1 MPTHYRESANHAY
14 TTKDDS
20 ITISVEPTAILD
32 DISNWLTPKCSPGGH
47 LIGYPAVSKVSKEY
61 CTTIFEQG
69 KEIYT
74 NLLNGLS
81 YRQRKPEHAFPLLLY
96 IAVINNVDNIT
107 NLKHYLSNAEHPEII
122 KQLTEED
129 IINSYVSEV
138 QEIIN
143 RPGKGRLNFSTALIK
158 ELIENNFA
166 RRKNMMNFLVHRGY
180 PVVHRISKLIY
191 KLIYNV
197 KENNN
202 NRWRR
207 RCKIIT
213 DAETISKFTNLPT
226 NNSPLSDFIHGCWRM
241 RPSTISGNIC
251 KTVPPEVAGI
261 VETVGEKEIG
271 MVKCLKSAIMSHM
284 RHFKNYV
291 DNLPHRRSYTYK
303 TEQWSDALSVFGKAI
318 NVYIRKYNSL
328 TDAVDHFA
336 LVTSFVA
343 RDLSPEMFNLKSRH
357 ALGYYYGPQ
366 GYCYSYSCK
375 WAADAIK
382 FAKLGYYKG
391 DFPKRLM
398 QLDDKRHRETINIR
412 TGKQNGILLRNEV
425 NGLNGV
431 LEITGDDM
439 EFFKFLQQYYLT
451 GAFLD
456 INLR

>member
-1 MPTHYRESANHAY
+1 MPTHYRESADCAY
-14 TTKDDS
+14 ATKDDD
-20 ITISVEPTAILD
+20 ITISVEPTAVLD
-32 DISNWLTPKCSPGGH
+32 DVSNWLTPNCSPGGH
-47 LIGYPAVSKVSKEY
+47 LIGYPAITDVSKQY
-61 CTTIFEQG
+61 CTVIFNQG
-69 KEIYT
+69 KEVYT

-81 YRQRKPEHAFPLLLY
+81 YRQRKPEHAFSLLLY
-96 IAVINNVDNIT
+96 IAVVNNVDINH
-107 NLKHYLSNAEHPEII
+107 LKRYLSNAEHPEII
-122 KQLTEED
+122 KRLTEED

-143 RPGKGRLNFSTALIK
+143 RPRKGRLNFSIAVIK

-166 RRKNMMNFLVHRGY
+166 RRKDMMNFLVHEGY
-180 PVVHRISKLIY
+180 PVVHRISKMIY

-197 KENNN
+197 KENGNN
-202 NRWRR
+202 KWRH
-207 RCKIIT
+207 RCKVIT

-251 KTVPPEVAGI
+251 KTVPPEVARV

-291 DNLPHRRSYTYK
+291 DNLPQRRCYTYK
-303 TEQWSDALSVFGKAI
+303 TEQWSDALSVFGKTI

-398 QLDDKRHRETINIR
+398 QLDDERHRETINIR

-431 LEITGDDM
+431 LEVTDDDM